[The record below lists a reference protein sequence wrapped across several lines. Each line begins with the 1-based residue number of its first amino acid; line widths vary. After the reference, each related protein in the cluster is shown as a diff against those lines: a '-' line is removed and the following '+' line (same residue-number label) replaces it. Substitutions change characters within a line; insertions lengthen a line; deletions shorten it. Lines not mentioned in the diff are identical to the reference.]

1 MENNS
6 INYTATRNAC
16 KLCTPLGAALA
27 FEGIE
32 NSVPLLHG
40 SQGCSTYIRRY
51 MISHFKEPI
60 DIASTNF
67 SEETAIFG
75 GGENLKIALDNI
87 IAQYKPD
94 MIGLATTCLSE
105 TIGDDV
111 PMFLREYRERNKGK
125 ELPGIVHVSTPSYRG
140 THADGFHNAIRSMV
154 DSLLPITEG
163 IKCVG
168 EADAEFESTVNIFP
182 GMVSPE
188 DLRHMKEIL
197 AAFGIKGIML
207 SDYSERLD
215 GALWS
220 EFERIPGGGTKL
232 EDIRKMPGASGSLEF
247 GRILS
252 HQESAGKLLKERFGV
267 PLYSLG
273 LPIGVR
279 ESDRLFSAL
288 EEITGKETPDYIK
301 KERGRLLDSYVDGH
315 KYVTRAKAVVY
326 GEEDLVAGVVSL
338 LSEIGIIPVICASGG
353 KSGNLESVLREV
365 NPDLDTS
372 ETMIMS
378 GADFIEIEEIAEKLS
393 PDIIIG
399 HSKGYS
405 VARKLGIPIVRI
417 GFPIH
422 DRFGGARIQHLGYRG
437 TQQLF
442 DRIVNSIMEK
452 RQESSG
458 IGYSYI

>member
-1 MENNS
+1 MENKS
-6 INYTATRNAC
+6 INFTATRNAC

-67 SEETAIFG
+67 SEETAVFG
-75 GGENLKIALDNI
+75 GGQNLKIALDNI
-87 IAQYKPD
+87 IAQYNPE
-94 MIGLATTCLSE
+94 MIGIATTCLSE

-111 PMFLREYRERNKGK
+111 PMFLKEYKKNNKDK
-125 ELPGIVHVSTPSYRG
+125 QLPGIVHVSTPSYKG
-140 THADGFHNAIRSMV
+140 THADGFHNAIRSTV
-154 DSLLPITEG
+154 DTILPASESLQ
-163 IKCVG
+163 CVG
-168 EADAEFESTVNIFP
+168 SSEFPSEKLVNIFP

-188 DLRHMKEIL
+188 DLRHIKEMIS
-197 AAFGIKGIML
+197 AFGLKSVML

-215 GALWS
+215 GTLWS
-220 EFERIPGGGTKL
+220 EFERIPAGGTKL
-232 EDIRKMPGASGSLEF
+232 ADIRKMPYAAGSVEF
-247 GRILS
+247 GKILER
-252 HQESAGKLLKERFGV
+252 QDSAGKLLNERFGV
-267 PLYSLG
+267 SLHSSG
-273 LPIGVR
+273 LPIGVQ
-279 ESDRLFSAL
+279 ECDRFFSAL
-288 EEITGKETPDYIK
+288 EEISGMETPDAIK

-315 KYVTRAKAVVY
+315 KYVARAKAVVY
-326 GEEDLVAGVVSL
+326 GEEDLVAGIVSL
-338 LSEIGIIPVICASGG
+338 LSEIGVIPVICASGG
-353 KSGNLESVLREV
+353 KSGQLESVLKEV
-365 NPDLDTS
+365 NPDLDPT

-378 GADFIEIEEIAEKLS
+378 GADFIEIEEMAKKVS

-452 RQESSG
+452 KQESSG

>member
-1 MENNS
+1 MGNKRTNF
-6 INYTATRNAC
+6 TATRNAC

-67 SEETAIFG
+67 SEETAVFG
-75 GGENLKIALDNI
+75 GGQNLKIALDNI
-87 IAQYKPD
+87 IAQYNPE
-94 MIGLATTCLSE
+94 MIGIATTCLSE

-111 PMFLREYRERNKGK
+111 PMFLNEYKKNNKDK
-125 ELPGIVHVSTPSYRG
+125 KLPGIVHVSTPSYKG
-140 THADGFHNAIRSMV
+140 THADGFHNAIKSTVDMLLPESEKLQCV
-154 DSLLPITEG
+154 DSSEIHSEKL
-163 IKCVG
+163 
-168 EADAEFESTVNIFP
+168 VNIFP

-188 DLRHMKEIL
+188 DLRHMKDMVS
-197 AAFGIKGIML
+197 AFGLTPIML

-220 EFERIPGGGTKL
+220 EFEKIPSGGTKL
-232 EDIRKMPGASGSLEF
+232 SDIRKMHYSAGSIEF
-247 GRILS
+247 GQVLS
-252 HQESAGKLLKERFGV
+252 RQESAGKLLKERFGV
-267 PLYSLG
+267 SLHSSG
-273 LPIGVR
+273 LPIGVD
-279 ESDRLFSAL
+279 ESDKFFSAL
-288 EEITGKETPDYIK
+288 EEISGKETPDFIK

-315 KYVTRAKAVVY
+315 KYVARAKAVVY
-326 GEEDLVAGVVSL
+326 GEEDLVAGIVSL
-338 LSEIGIIPVICASGG
+338 LSEIGVIPVICASGG
-353 KSGNLESVLREV
+353 KSGLLESVLKEV
-365 NPDLDTS
+365 NPDLDPE
-372 ETMIMS
+372 ETIIMS
-378 GADFIEIEEIAEKLS
+378 GADFIEIEEMAHKVS

-405 VARKLGIPIVRI
+405 VARKLGVPIVRI

-452 RQESSG
+452 RQEESG

>member
-1 MENNS
+1 MDNE
-6 INYTATRNAC
+6 IKHYTATRNAC

-51 MISHFKEPI
+51 MISHFKEPV

-75 GGENLKIALDNI
+75 GGRNLKLALDNI
-87 IAQYKPD
+87 IRQYNPD

-111 PMFLREYRERNKGK
+111 PMFLREYRESNKDRK
-125 ELPGIVHVSTPSYRG
+125 LPGIVHVSTPSYKG
-140 THADGFHNAIRSMV
+140 THADGFHNAIRSTV
-154 DSLLPITEG
+154 DTILPASEG
-163 IKCVG
+163 LKCVNR
-168 EADAEFESTVNIFP
+168 ADMAYEKTVNMFP

-188 DLRHMKEIL
+188 DLRYMKEIL
-197 AAFGIKGIML
+197 ASFGVKGIML

-220 EFERIPGGGTKL
+220 EFERIQEGGTKL
-232 EDIRKMPGASGSLEF
+232 EDIKKMPGASGSIEF
-247 GRILS
+247 GRILG
-252 HQESAGKLLKERFGV
+252 HMDSAGKLLEERFEV

-273 LPIGVR
+273 LPIGVN
-279 ESDRLFSAL
+279 ESDKFFSAL
-288 EEITGKETPDYIK
+288 EEITGMETPEAIK
-301 KERGRLLDSYVDGH
+301 KERGRLIDSYIDGH
-315 KYVTRAKAVVY
+315 KYVSRVKAVVY
-326 GEEDLVAGVVSL
+326 GEEDLVAGMVSF
-338 LSEIGIIPVICASGG
+338 LSEIGIIPVLCASGA
-353 KSGNLESVLREV
+353 KSGLLESVIKEA
-365 NPDLDTS
+365 NPGIDLS
-372 ETMIMS
+372 ETVIMS
-378 GADFIEIEEIAEKLS
+378 GADFVEIEEHARRLN

-405 VARKLGIPIVRI
+405 FARRLNIPIVRV

-422 DRFGGARIQHLGYRG
+422 DRFGGSRLLHLGYKG

-452 RQESSG
+452 RQETSDV
-458 IGYSYI
+458 GYSYI